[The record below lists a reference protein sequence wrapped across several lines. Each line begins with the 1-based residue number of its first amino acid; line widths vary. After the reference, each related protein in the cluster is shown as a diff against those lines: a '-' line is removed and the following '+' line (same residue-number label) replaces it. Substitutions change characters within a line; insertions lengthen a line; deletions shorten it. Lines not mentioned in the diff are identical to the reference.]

1 MTPARPPRDSR
12 SYAYTLQ
19 RYLRF
24 QYYISSTIPVCQLSC
39 SHLSIIKNTISIYN
53 YINKIAVTY
62 TPSFHN
68 FIKIVDALGVSA
80 DFLLQ
85 DYIMAVSDEAIHANP
100 KDAIM
105 AKMFSSLTEPQKD
118 EVLHLVNFLNN
129 EKD

>member
-1 MTPARPPRDSR
+1 MSEKYPDFGSR
-12 SYAYTLQ
+12 VREILRAKGITVEKFSEAVGVTENFMAKILSGYA
-19 RYLRF
+19 
-24 QYYISSTIPVCQLSC
+24 
-39 SHLSIIKNTISIYN
+39 
-53 YINKIAVTY
+53 
-62 TPSFHN
+62 PSFHN